1 MGKKNSHEYSRA
13 QNENG
18 PRNSKESQGLVLT
31 ENEKKM
37 VEWMDQMEKLL
48 MRSRRVE
55 EAMDLHSLSLFP
67 QPGAPPKFKMPTLD
81 KFDGTSSPK
90 AHLKIY
96 IRALQPL
103 GADEEVLAQMFQN
116 TFARDAL
123 HWFLNLEDSRT
134 QTWED
139 MCHEFYKQYKYN
151 TEVDIT
157 RWDLETTKQDSSE
170 SFNAFIT
177 RWRTKAAQMIVRPN
191 EEEQLNMI
199 VKNLLPTYNKYLFA
213 RYFPNF
219 KTLIAVGTQ
228 IEDAINND
236 GIIQD
241 LMDQQIIAAPAST
254 NQSNSTSW
262 VAKL

>member
-1 MGKKNSHEYSRA
+1 MGNKNSHEYSRA

-123 HWFLNLEDSRT
+123 HWFLNLEDSQT

-199 VKNLLPTYNKYLFA
+199 VKNLLPT
-213 RYFPNF
+213 
-219 KTLIAVGTQ
+219 
-228 IEDAINND
+228 
-236 GIIQD
+236 
-241 LMDQQIIAAPAST
+241 
-254 NQSNSTSW
+254 
-262 VAKL
+262 